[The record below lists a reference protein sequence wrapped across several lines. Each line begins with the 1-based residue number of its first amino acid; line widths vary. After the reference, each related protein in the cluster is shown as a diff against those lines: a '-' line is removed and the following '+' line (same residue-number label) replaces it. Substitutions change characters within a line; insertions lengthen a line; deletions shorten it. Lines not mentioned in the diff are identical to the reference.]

1 MGDDLIELVKAM
13 AEDVAVDLTELG
25 SGFVTVE
32 EPENPPLGL
41 TADSAHIW
49 FAMEL
54 IVTSSNCYLTV
65 KKRVLQRLTISNFST
80 TSKLSRAF
88 KCSNFACFRSNLV
101 GGIQAWFASFFFLFF
116 LSN

>member
-1 MGDDLIELVKAM
+1 MGDDLVELVKAM

-32 EPENPPLGL
+32 EPENPPLGR

-49 FAMEL
+49 FAMEMEL

-65 KKRVLQRLTISNFST
+65 KKRVLQRLTIYF
-80 TSKLSRAF
+80 L
-88 KCSNFACFRSNLV
+88 ACFP
-101 GGIQAWFASFFFLFF
+101 IKFLNNIKVKP
-116 LSN
+116 SI

>member
-1 MGDDLIELVKAM
+1 MGDDLVELVKAM

-65 KKRVLQRLTISNFST
+65 KKRVLQRLTIYF
-80 TSKLSRAF
+80 L
-88 KCSNFACFRSNLV
+88 ACFT
-101 GGIQAWFASFFFLFF
+101 IKFLNNIKVKP
-116 LSN
+116 SI

>member
-1 MGDDLIELVKAM
+1 MGDNLVELVKAM

-54 IVTSSNCYLTV
+54 IVNSSNCYLTV
-65 KKRVLQRLTISNFST
+65 KKRVLQRLTIYF
-80 TSKLSRAF
+80 L
-88 KCSNFACFRSNLV
+88 ACFT
-101 GGIQAWFASFFFLFF
+101 IKFLNNIKVKP
-116 LSN
+116 SI